1 VAGFAE
7 SELEITAQDNLL
19 IVKGAHAAELDVIR
33 RVAAIALA
41 LIVFQQVKQAV
52 ETNG

>member
-19 IVKGAHAAELDVIR
+19 IVKGAHAAEQKER